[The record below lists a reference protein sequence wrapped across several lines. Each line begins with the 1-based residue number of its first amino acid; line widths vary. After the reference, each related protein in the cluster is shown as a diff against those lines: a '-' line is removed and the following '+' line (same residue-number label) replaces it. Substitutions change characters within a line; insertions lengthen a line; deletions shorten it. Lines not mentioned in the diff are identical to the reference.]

1 MAEKKKNTDRAL
13 FEEGGGRSKSKGDIS
28 PVFSTD
34 GDVTWDDTSLGLGE
48 LFVGDYTVPEESEV
62 PPKREPATKIPRSY
76 GWSATPNTESDEET
90 KNDGT
95 IAGESKNVG
104 DKKTVDLLEKLLG
117 GPDPYGAKPSGFGE
131 PPVPEP
137 EGDTTVTEKEP
148 EEQIGTG
155 VTDAEVNGYIE
166 ALRGILDP
174 NYAARASEDVMGQY
188 AAMTGGRPSSAAI
201 SAGTAARADAEATL
215 LRELLSGGD
224 TQNGESGGLL
234 SGLLGEDD
242 TGGDDVYADWA
253 APLLEGKEGLFN
265 EQERNLLVSYMP
277 ALVKELEAEYPS
289 DYAYRIYYLI
299 QSMFDNGNITE
310 STYNSLLRQTG
321 LDGFIG

>member
-1 MAEKKKNTDRAL
+1 MADKDKDKEERSLLDELRYMLSLPEKAMKKDWDGIYDRDGGSESDDPATETDSRIAERAHDRL
-13 FEEGGGRSKSKGDIS
+13 YQQKGVEGVFES
-28 PVFSTD
+28 VTD
-34 GDVTWDDTSLGLGE
+34 K
-48 LFVGDYTVPEESEV
+48 FQPKTVPVKTE
-62 PPKREPATKIPRSY
+62 
-76 GWSATPNTESDEET
+76 TPTVLPENAS
-90 KNDGT
+90 G
-95 IAGESKNVG
+95 VG

-117 GPDPYGAKPSGFGE
+117 GPDPYGAKKSGFGMSQ
-131 PPVPEP
+131 VPDANESTP
-137 EGDTTVTEKEP
+137 EAENESDKQSGA
-148 EEQIGTG
+148 G
-155 VTDAEVNGYIE
+155 VPDVEVNGYIE

-174 NYAARASEDVMGQY
+174 DYAARASEDVMGQY

-224 TQNGESGGLL
+224 TQSGESGGLL
-234 SGLLGEDD
+234 SGLLGED
-242 TGGDDVYADWA
+242 TSEGDAYADWV
-253 APLLEGKEGLFN
+253 APLLEGKDGLFN
-265 EQERNLLVSYMP
+265 EQEVELLVSYMP

-289 DYAYRIYYLI
+289 DYAYRVYYLI